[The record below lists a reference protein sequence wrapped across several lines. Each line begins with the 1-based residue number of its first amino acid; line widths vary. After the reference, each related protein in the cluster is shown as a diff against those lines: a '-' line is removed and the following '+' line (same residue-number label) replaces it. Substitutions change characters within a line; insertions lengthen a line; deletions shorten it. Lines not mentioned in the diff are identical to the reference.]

1 MYQAD
6 FVCTYKLFDDM
17 DDNDR
22 EQMYRIQIL
31 QAFDLNEW
39 NDDKINKII
48 EELYFSISS
57 DGVFNDIFK
66 KAKKNTHVS
75 EILEIYRANNT
86 EIENDKIAIIDE
98 NDIIFKL
105 LFKYEYFDLTHRCI
119 IDFIINKSIDE
130 KYLNKLLSEL

>member
-66 KAKKNTHVS
+66 KAKKIRMLV
-75 EILEIYRANNT
+75 
-86 EIENDKIAIIDE
+86 
-98 NDIIFKL
+98 
-105 LFKYEYFDLTHRCI
+105 KY
-119 IDFIINKSIDE
+119 
-130 KYLNKLLSEL
+130 

>member
-31 QAFDLNEW
+31 QAFDLTEW

-66 KAKKNTHVS
+66 KAKTNTHIS

-86 EIENDKIAIIDE
+86 EMETDKIAIIDE

>member
-31 QAFDLNEW
+31 QAFDLTEW

-66 KAKKNTHVS
+66 KAKTNTHVS
-75 EILEIYRANNT
+75 EILDIYRANNT
-86 EIENDKIAIIDE
+86 EIETDKVAIIDE

>member
-66 KAKKNTHVS
+66 KAKANTHIS

-86 EIENDKIAIIDE
+86 EIETDKIAIIDE

-119 IDFIINKSIDE
+119 IDFIINKSINE